1 MECTNGSQ
9 ELTSMNGD
17 NNLGGSV
24 GGKLNYE
31 SSYSMSGVSL
41 LSEYYNYVDLI
52 QQQIE
57 NQSISVNQVRLSLQ
71 YLPCLVQKSSKH
83 FVFNHTSPISQ
94 ATDISALFSSLKDI
108 SSWYNHGLF
117 KYLTSTFIS
126 KEEGQELTSQYTT
139 TLLSYCSN
147 VLLLL
152 PTASTGPQCVQ
163 GFEELNVYTS
173 DTPDSYTLGDAI
185 RIHESVAELLGL
197 NTFVVLFQGVSKTKV
212 GSSFL
217 YWIPKAVSSL
227 AVSNAASNVQR
238 MSELGI
244 VQIQAKYETIMSTN
258 VNEVHCNTYHI
269 LYGVN
274 TVLLYVLLTIV
285 HNLICY

>member
-31 SSYSMSGVSL
+31 SSYSMSGLSL
-41 LSEYYNYVDLI
+41 LSEYYNYIDLI

-71 YLPCLVQKSSKH
+71 YLPCLVQKSTKH

-94 ATDISALFSSLKDI
+94 ATDISTLFSSLKDI

-117 KYLTSTFIS
+117 KYLTSTFLN
-126 KEEGQELTSQYTT
+126 EEGRELTSQYTT

-163 GFEELNVYTS
+163 GFEEVNVHTS
-173 DTPDSYTLGDAI
+173 STPDSYTLGDAI
-185 RIHESVAELLGL
+185 RIHESVAEILGL
-197 NTFVVLFQGVSKTKV
+197 NNFVVLFQGVSKIKV

-217 YWIPKAVSSL
+217 YWIPEAVSSL
-227 AVSNAASNVQR
+227 AISNAASNIRR
-238 MSELGI
+238 MSELDI
-244 VQIQAKYETIMSTN
+244 VQIQAKYETIMSTDI
-258 VNEVHCNTYHI
+258 NEVHLNTYHT
-269 LYGVN
+269 LYGVD
-274 TVLLYVLLTIV
+274 IV
-285 HNLICY
+285 ILHVYST